1 MKKLLSV
8 LLVAFFVSSGIAY
21 AQGFTLQSCKGKW
34 GVNGIYGDNEGA
46 LVAVM
51 TADVIGGEGIITE
64 AKGTINLPGLLGG
77 RNIMEAT
84 FTGDYAV
91 NPDGTCS
98 ATFVAEYTNGMV
110 LELSSDCVIMQAD
123 ESKLA
128 TEIFCM
134 RKEPL
139 NITRGIKRG
148 GILIMTLKRLPE

>member
-1 MKKLLSV
+1 MKKSLSLLLIV
-8 LLVAFFVSSGIAY
+8 FFASCGMVY
-21 AQGFTLQSCKGKW
+21 AQGFSNLSVKGKW
-34 GVNGIYGDNEGA
+34 GVSGIYGDNEGA
-46 LVAVM
+46 MVAVM
-51 TADVIGGEGIITE
+51 TADGNGNITD
-64 AKGTINLPGLLGG
+64 ASGTINLPGLLAG
-77 RNIMEAT
+77 RNIVSAT

-98 ATFVAEYTNGMV
+98 ATFVAEYSTGMV

-139 NITRGIKRG
+139 NVLRGIKRG
-148 GILIMTLKRLPE
+148 GILVMTLKRLPE